1 MTKKPV
7 PNEQFMNWIDPLRF
21 ENTQLVWVDDTRTLV
36 PLDQPEI
43 LTRNLRTFL
52 ADNSS
57 PKGG

>member
-1 MTKKPV
+1 MTNKPV
-7 PNEQFMNWIDPLRF
+7 PNEQSMNWIDPLRF